1 MPGFSP
7 NESVQILTVP
17 FLPGETVAAGDQVE
31 MGLFGVSRESPAR
44 VEVRGVSVYC
54 EVLHVPDTGTT
65 TVDLEYWDCMLD
77 GPDLITAAKRFDL
90 TNVTE
95 DRVFDAD
102 TMVEAEIANVF
113 GTWVGDL
120 QNGPPYPGITI
131 TNRTVDRI
139 LNADSTSDAELADI
153 LATLIEDVERGNG
166 GFFNITNLTTDRS
179 TDISG
184 PPANA
189 EMADL
194 LGTLANDLQPRSNLS
209 SSFDLGAVSIREVT
223 EIWRGSQVMNPGD
236 TLNAEIASHTDT
248 TAGQGYTFLV
258 EYRVL
263 AS

>member
-7 NESVQILTVP
+7 NESVQFLTVP

-44 VEVRGVSVYC
+44 VEIRGVSVYC
-54 EVLHVPDTGTT
+54 EVLHVPDAGTT
-65 TVDLEYWDCMLD
+65 TADIEYWDCMLD
-77 GPDLITAAKRFDL
+77 GPALITAAKRFDL
-90 TNVTE
+90 TNTTE
-95 DRVFDAD
+95 DRVYDAD

-120 QNGPPYPGITI
+120 QNGLPRNITSS
-131 TNRTVDRI
+131 NRTIDRI

-153 LATLIEDVERGNG
+153 LSTLIEDVERGNG
-166 GFFNITNLTTDRS
+166 GFFNISNLTTDRS

-194 LGTLANDLQPRSNLS
+194 LGTLANDLQPRTNLAA
-209 SSFDLGAVSIREVT
+209 SFNLGGISIREVT

-248 TAGQGYTFLV
+248 TAGQGYSFIV
-258 EYRVL
+258 EYKVL